1 MTTRIIKIEVPLSWD
16 VPEEL
21 NMLSPE
27 ENAFILDV
35 GCETIKDAR
44 ALVAGLS
51 QKEIYNKI
59 REESKGEIQKLEMDL
74 LVEKKLKGELDNS
87 IRYIYENQVIQLKK
101 QNDELKEQL
110 KTQITNNKLLFQNEL
125 DKEKEKLEKILED
138 KNKQVLRIIENYE
151 KFLQQSESKSSKK
164 LGDEGEDN
172 FIMVSET
179 FKDFIGYKIE
189 KKSHQGHKGD
199 FHLFFEKFNVLVDLK
214 NYSGS
219 VQKKELDKI
228 EHDLSIND
236 TMDFAWLIS
245 YESNVSDWNRFPI
258 MCKWIVTDVG
268 LKCIIIVN
276 KLNSNKNPT
285 DTLRV
290 VWNLTNE
297 IHMIMSKTKEM
308 NNTEVEKLRERDYNV
323 LQKIKMAQKRLSEMK
338 RNIVSMSQIAK
349 DIENDIIDAVSM
361 FTNELSKNEFDK
373 SSKIKEWWN
382 ENIVFDDN
390 KENNLTSMDIWC
402 RFKKENKIY
411 VDENKILIEDF
422 KNSVKNFVDDN
433 NYIEKSKKG
442 SIEFIGFK
450 YKDLLVCEESEKVK
464 DEVNEKL
471 EVELNIPK
479 LTLKNKKVKKVL
491 QSQDDNVI
499 INLYKN
505 SKEDVLVLSKM
516 LNIPVHKIISCLVNN
531 NIIEKRQYARGYKE
545 YTETEEYKDK
555 VSSSKNT
562 NINDSYNELFDSI

>member
-1 MTTRIIKIEVPLSWD
+1 MSTKIVKIEVPLSWEE
-16 VPEEL
+16 PEEL
-21 NMLSPE
+21 NKLSPE

-59 REESKGEIQKLEMDL
+59 REESKGEIEKLEMDL
-74 LVEKKLKGELDNS
+74 LVQKELRIKMEEALTVRYDN
-87 IRYIYENQVIQLKK
+87 QLIQLKK
-101 QNDELKEQL
+101 QNQELTDKLKEVM
-110 KTQITNNKLLFQNEL
+110 NNSKFLVQQEV
-125 DKEKEKLEKILED
+125 DKEKEKYRILIED
-138 KNKQVLRIIENYE
+138 KNKQVLRITENYE
-151 KFLQQSESKSSKK
+151 TFLKQTDTKSSKK

-172 FIMVSET
+172 FIMLSET

-199 FHLFFEKFNVLVDLK
+199 FHLFFDKFNVLVDLK

-268 LKCIIIVN
+268 LKCVIIVN
-276 KLNSNKNPT
+276 KLNANKNPT
-285 DTLRV
+285 DVLRI
-290 VWNLTNE
+290 VWNMTNE
-297 IHMIMSKTKEM
+297 IFMMMSKTKEID
-308 NNTEVEKLRERDYNV
+308 NTELEKIRERDYNV

-338 RNIVSMSQIAK
+338 RNVVSMSQIAK

-373 SSKIKEWWN
+373 SLKIKEWWN

-390 KENNLTSMDIWC
+390 NESKLTSTDIWT
-402 RFKKENKIY
+402 RFKKENKLY
-411 VDENKILIEDF
+411 VDENKMLVDDF
-422 KNSVKNFVDDN
+422 KTCVKNFVDVN
-433 NYIEKSKKG
+433 NYVEKSKKG

-450 YKDLLVCEESEKVK
+450 FKDLLVQEKVK
-464 DEVNEKL
+464 SEEKL
-471 EVELNIPK
+471 EVELNIP
-479 LTLKNKKVKKVL
+479 NVVDKKKK
-491 QSQDDNVI
+491 I
-499 INLYKN
+499 IK
-505 SKEDVLVLSKM
+505 SKE
-516 LNIPVHKIISCLVNN
+516 NI
-531 NIIEKRQYARGYKE
+531 
-545 YTETEEYKDK
+545 
-555 VSSSKNT
+555 
-562 NINDSYNELFDSI
+562 